1 MLTTRPGGQLM
12 HVVQERSHAR
22 HGGRPPRAVSEQIS
36 RRILLAAAELFLR
49 DGYEGTSMDAV
60 AGRAGL
66 SKRTLYT
73 RFPAKAGLFEAVVG
87 DVIES
92 KLQLLEVAHAA
103 TTPFREQL
111 LAFAEQLL
119 SIVIVPEVVGLER
132 VVTGEAKQFPDV
144 ASRLHQRLGDHVIRL
159 LCELIGRF
167 EPEGGRDET
176 LIRKDAEIF
185 LAMVILPPLRKAVLF
200 QTRPSVDD
208 VDRAFSARA
217 VEIFTRGMRA

>member
-1 MLTTRPGGQLM
+1 M
-12 HVVQERSHAR
+12 HVVQERSHAG

-36 RRILLAAAELFLR
+36 RRIVDAAAELFLR

-60 AGRAGL
+60 AARAGM

-87 DVIES
+87 DVIAR
-92 KLQLLEVAHAA
+92 KLQLLEVAHVAA
-103 TTPFREQL
+103 TPFRMQL
-111 LAFAEQLL
+111 LAFAERLL

-167 EPEGGRDET
+167 ETAGERDET

-200 QTRPSVDD
+200 QTKPSVDD
-208 VDRAFSARA
+208 VDRAFIARA
-217 VEIFTRGMRA
+217 VEIFARGIRA

>member
-1 MLTTRPGGQLM
+1 M
-12 HVVQERSHAR
+12 
-22 HGGRPPRAVSEQIS
+22 SEQIS

-167 EPEGGRDET
+167 EPADRRDET

-185 LAMVILPPLRKAVLF
+185 LAMVILPSLRKAVLF

-208 VDRAFSARA
+208 IDRAFIERA
-217 VEIFTRGMRA
+217 VEIFTRGMKA